1 MGDVR
6 DLRHVGA
13 REFWAAFEEVMAGE
27 DGLMTYRYLGTQAEE
42 GPGGWEGRMR
52 IRRDMRNPSGGLL
65 AAPLSIALAD
75 VRGIEG
81 DAVSVPAPIMT
92 SVHLLDPGRDVR
104 AVRVRMDS
112 PGHAGRRLSFSGTGV
127 LLDADNQDRVLA
139 VTDGLGVSLAG
150 VPEGAAGGYH
160 YVDPGPGVPDSPDLP
175 PLAEAFGARR
185 LSAGWALPE
194 LSGRIA
200 STSGTLHHGPTQV
213 VLEAAAFEHA
223 AGAAGTD
230 QLQIEEWT
238 VMFRAAGRVGPFL
251 AAGTAVGGSLGRY
264 LARMRLTDEG
274 NGGRLIATALGAYR
288 PVSV

>member
-13 REFWAAFEEVMAGE
+13 DEFWSVFEQVMAGE
-27 DGLMTYRYLGTQAEE
+27 DGLMTYRYLGTQAH
-42 GPGGWEGRMR
+42 PTAAGWESSMR
-52 IRRDMRNPSGGLL
+52 IRRDMRNPAGGLL

-81 DAVSVPAPIMT
+81 DAVSVPAPVMT

-104 AVRVRMDS
+104 AVRVRIDS
-112 PGHAGRRLSFSGTGV
+112 PGQVGRRLSFSGSGV
-127 LLDADNQDRVLA
+127 VVDADDQDRVLA
-139 VTDGLGVSLAG
+139 VTDGLGVSLGG
-150 VPEGAAGGYH
+150 VPEGAAGGYR

-175 PLAEAFGARR
+175 PLAEAFGASRT
-185 LSAGWALPE
+185 SGGWALPE

-200 STSGTLHHGPTQV
+200 STSGTLHHGPTQI
-213 VLEAAAFEHA
+213 VLEAAAFEQA

-238 VMFRAAGRVGPFL
+238 VMFRAAGRVGPFI
-251 AAGTAVGGSLGRY
+251 ADGTAVGGKLGRY

-288 PVSV
+288 QVGA